1 MPLKCGAFFVYWYYK
16 GDVLT
21 NSGLVIINNMLG
33 EFIEKEAIDIS
44 RIVPADQN
52 HSEELRDKLNA
63 AQRLGNEFKSKA
75 DITFN
80 TKEGPK
86 TVSTTVWSVTEKYIQ
101 LKSGIHLPLSSL
113 IDIDF

>member
-1 MPLKCGAFFVYWYYK
+1 
-16 GDVLT
+16 
-21 NSGLVIINNMLG
+21 MLG
-33 EFIEKEAIDIS
+33 ELIAKESIQVSNI
-44 RIVPADQN
+44 IPADQN
-52 HSEELRDKLNA
+52 HTDELRDKLNA

-75 DITFN
+75 AITFN

-101 LKSGIHLPLSSL
+101 LKSGIHIPLKSL

>member
-1 MPLKCGAFFVYWYYK
+1 
-16 GDVLT
+16 
-21 NSGLVIINNMLG
+21 MLG
-33 EFIEKEAIDIS
+33 ELIQKEAIEVNK
-44 RIVPADQN
+44 IVPADQN
-52 HSEELRDKLNA
+52 HTEELRSKLNS

-86 TVSTTVWSVTEKYIQ
+86 TVNTTVWSVTEKYVQ
-101 LKSGIHLPLSSL
+101 LKNGIHIPLNSL